1 MRFLFSIQLI
11 AFFILFT
18 ILLLNPVDNA
28 FSDGLF
34 EERLPPA
41 SVGDREASLY
51 TKISPPILT
60 SESKENSFFELRL
73 FDAKTDE
80 TIKFVSYF
88 IAVEK
93 DDQLLMR
100 DLFHSPTGPLK
111 LKINP
116 TSSESITV
124 FGSTEPFLGGWTSET
139 GDITINGPLLLE
151 GGLYHFAIEIFG
163 IDNPRNIFTPEN
175 APRFDSWLSVGD
187 VYQDNIMD
195 SEKKYNIT
203 LISYYDQ
210 IQNFT
215 YDSQPSNMSWIMPFN
230 WDIKRIQDNNVFV
243 HEEIKIP
250 KTLTK
255 FSETNAFD
263 AVVNGNPLVGRSIAL
278 DPYTEENNFIIHL
291 LLNKAD
297 ILKIAETINNN
308 TNNKI
313 NTNNSTNTMTFSLS
327 PAEQKT
333 VETTSEVVSDT
344 GGILVNFKWEEQ
356 ILSNQDTNLLLRFS
370 DALTTKEIIGD
381 IKYDIIVYDKAGNK
395 IVTKQDLIAQNATDS
410 QVIKFPS
417 KGIYQMELNIKSI
430 TYPDVTT
437 PDETRKGIARGTVVV
452 SLQK

>member
-1 MRFLFSIQLI
+1 MIQNMSFIFCIQLI
-11 AFFILFT
+11 AFFILFN
-18 ILLLNPVDNA
+18 ILLLNPIDYA

-51 TKISPPILT
+51 TKINPPVLT
-60 SESKENSFFELRL
+60 SDTKENAFFELRL

-80 TIKFVSYF
+80 NIKFVSYF

-93 DDQLLMR
+93 NDKLLMR

-116 TSSESITV
+116 TSSESISV

-187 VYQDNIMD
+187 VYRDNIID

-210 IQNFT
+210 IQNFK
-215 YDSQPSNMSWIMPFN
+215 YDSQQSDMSWIMPFN
-230 WDIKRIQDNNVFV
+230 WDLKRIQDNNIFV

-250 KTLTK
+250 KTFTK

-278 DPYTEENNFIIHL
+278 DPFTEENNFIIHL
-291 LLNKAD
+291 LLNKAE
-297 ILKIAETINNN
+297 IIKIAETINNDAKNNN
-308 TNNKI
+308 TNN
-313 NTNNSTNTMTFSLS
+313 TASTMTFSLS
-327 PAEQKT
+327 PAQQKI

-344 GGILVNFKWEEQ
+344 GGILVNFKWDEQ
-356 ILSNQDTNLLLRFS
+356 ILSNQDTNLQLRFS
-370 DALTTKEIIGD
+370 DALSTEEINGD
-381 IKYDIIVYDKAGNK
+381 IKYDIIVYDKSGNK
-395 IVTKQDLIAQNATDS
+395 IITKQDLIAQNATDS

-417 KGIYQMELNIKSI
+417 KGIYQMELNIKDI
-430 TYPDVTT
+430 TYPDIGT

-452 SLQK
+452 S

>member
-1 MRFLFSIQLI
+1 MFN
-11 AFFILFT
+11 
-18 ILLLNPVDNA
+18 ILLLNPIDYA

-51 TKISPPILT
+51 TKINPPILT
-60 SESKENSFFELRL
+60 SDTKENAFFELRL

-80 TIKFVSYF
+80 NIKFVSYF

-93 DDQLLMR
+93 NDKLLMR

-116 TSSESITV
+116 TSSESISV

-187 VYQDNIMD
+187 VYRGNIID

-210 IQNFT
+210 IQNFK
-215 YDSQPSNMSWIMPFN
+215 YDSQQSNMSWIMPFN
-230 WDIKRIQDNNVFV
+230 WDLKRIQDNNIFV

-250 KTLTK
+250 KTFTK

-278 DPYTEENNFIIHL
+278 DPFTEENNFIIHL
-291 LLNKAD
+291 LLNKAE
-297 ILKIAETINNN
+297 IIKIAETINNDAKNNN
-308 TNNKI
+308 TNN
-313 NTNNSTNTMTFSLS
+313 TASTMTFSLS
-327 PAEQKT
+327 PAQQKI

-344 GGILVNFKWEEQ
+344 GGILVNFKWDEQ
-356 ILSNQDTNLLLRFS
+356 ILSNQDTNLQLRFS
-370 DALTTKEIIGD
+370 DALSTEEIIGD
-381 IKYDIIVYDKAGNK
+381 IKYDIIVYDKSGNK

-417 KGIYQMELNIKSI
+417 KGIYQMELNIKDI
-430 TYPDVTT
+430 TYPDIGT

-452 SLQK
+452 S